1 MNDLKDSSE
10 AENIDLPSKIQDSS
24 EAFEVLVNNTSELE
38 IREFSN
44 TPPKDNEDV
53 TQKVN

>member
-24 EAFEVLVNNTSELE
+24 EAFEVLVNDTSELE